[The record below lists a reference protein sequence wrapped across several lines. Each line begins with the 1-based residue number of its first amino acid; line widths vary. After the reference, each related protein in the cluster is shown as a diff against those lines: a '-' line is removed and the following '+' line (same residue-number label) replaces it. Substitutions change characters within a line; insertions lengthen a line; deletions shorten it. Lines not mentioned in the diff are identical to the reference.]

1 MNDVVA
7 VVAYLLQFLG
17 FAIFARSIIS
27 WFPIDKNGPV
37 FQALATITD
46 PILEPLRKVIP
57 PLGMLDI
64 SPMVAMVVLFLLSE
78 FLLKNR
84 TF

>member
-1 MNDVVA
+1 MNEVVA

-37 FQALATITD
+37 FQALAAITD

>member
-1 MNDVVA
+1 MNDVIA

-37 FQALATITD
+37 FQALGAITD

>member
-1 MNDVVA
+1 MNDVIA

-17 FAIFARSIIS
+17 FAIFARSILS
-27 WFPIDKNGPV
+27 WFPIDKNGPL
-37 FQALATITD
+37 FQALAAITD

-78 FLLKNR
+78 FLLRNR

>member
-1 MNDVVA
+1 MQTLVS
-7 VVAYLLQFLG
+7 VVAYLVQFLG

-37 FQALATITD
+37 FQALAAITD

-57 PLGMLDI
+57 PIGMIDI
-64 SPMVAMVVLFLLSE
+64 SPMVAMLALFFLANVLTSLAF
-78 FLLKNR
+78 
-84 TF
+84 

>member
-1 MNDVVA
+1 MNDVIA

-27 WFPIDKNGPV
+27 WFPIDKNEPV
-37 FQALATITD
+37 FQALAAITD

>member
-27 WFPIDKNGPV
+27 WFPIDTNGPV
-37 FQALATITD
+37 FQALAAITD

>member
-1 MNDVVA
+1 MNDVIA
-7 VVAYLLQFLG
+7 VVAYLLQVLG

-37 FQALATITD
+37 FQALAAITD

>member
-37 FQALATITD
+37 SQALAAITD

>member
-37 FQALATITD
+37 FHALAAITD

>member
-1 MNDVVA
+1 MNDVIA

-37 FQALATITD
+37 FQALAAITD

>member
-37 FQALATITD
+37 SQALAAITD

-57 PLGMLDI
+57 SLGMLDI

>member
-37 FQALATITD
+37 FQALAAITD

>member
-37 FQALATITD
+37 FHELAAITD